1 MELVHGRKHRFD
13 VDRRAAHACDVL
25 LTREGVE
32 IVTLMADAPF
42 AFIGCSELQESIAHQ
57 ADDEKEL
64 AELIEEVPL
73 DSIHFHTHSYFL
85 RHGLIEGT
93 YPNDFAQ
100 WVVMQIGDHVLGE
113 RLAVLDPFDYPELE
127 KMREELISII
137 DDHLSRS
144 PIIPRVVFG
153 QPFHFKRSR
162 ILEVPIGLE
171 AHGLQDF
178 RDIVTDIDVS
188 TIYYHMFEAHFRLR
202 RAENDF
208 SAWIRTSL
216 GLSTLAD
223 RIRSINPYQGSLER
237 LRSKL
242 ISVCD
247 EYLTGE
253 MVKS

>member
-1 MELVHGRKHRFD
+1 MV
-13 VDRRAAHACDVL
+13 A
-25 LTREGVE
+25 LTAE
-32 IVTLMADAPF
+32 APF

-57 ADDEKEL
+57 ADDEKAL

-85 RHGLIEGT
+85 RHGLIEGA

-113 RLAVLDPFDYPELE
+113 RLAILDPFDYPDLE
-127 KMREELISII
+127 NLREELISII

-171 AHGLQDF
+171 ARTLQEF

-188 TIYYHMFEAHFRLR
+188 SIYYHMFEAHFRLR

-208 SAWIRTSL
+208 SAWLRTSL
-216 GLSTLAD
+216 RLTNLAD
-223 RIRSINPYQGSLER
+223 RIRAINSYQGSLER

-242 ISVCD
+242 ISACD
-247 EYLTGE
+247 DVLTSE
-253 MVKS
+253 SAKS

>member
-1 MELVHGRKHRFD
+1 MV
-13 VDRRAAHACDVL
+13 A
-25 LTREGVE
+25 LTAE
-32 IVTLMADAPF
+32 APF

-57 ADDEKEL
+57 ADDEKAL

-85 RHGLIEGT
+85 RHGLIEGA

-113 RLAVLDPFDYPELE
+113 RLAILDPFDYPDLE
-127 KMREELISII
+127 NLREELISII

-162 ILEVPIGLE
+162 ILEVPIGL
-171 AHGLQDF
+171 AARTLQEF

-188 TIYYHMFEAHFRLR
+188 SIYYHMFEAHFRLR

-208 SAWIRTSL
+208 SAWLRTSL
-216 GLSTLAD
+216 RLTNLAD
-223 RIRSINPYQGSLER
+223 RIRAINPYQGSLER

-242 ISVCD
+242 ISACD
-247 EYLTGE
+247 DVLTSE
-253 MVKS
+253 SAKS

>member
-1 MELVHGRKHRFD
+1 MV
-13 VDRRAAHACDVL
+13 A
-25 LTREGVE
+25 LTAE
-32 IVTLMADAPF
+32 APF

-57 ADDEKEL
+57 ADDEKAL

-85 RHGLIEGT
+85 RHGLIEGA

-113 RLAVLDPFDYPELE
+113 RLAILDPFDYPDLE
-127 KMREELISII
+127 NLREELISII

-171 AHGLQDF
+171 ARTLQEF

-188 TIYYHMFEAHFRLR
+188 SIYYHMFEAHFRLR

-208 SAWIRTSL
+208 SAWLRTSL
-216 GLSTLAD
+216 RLTNLAD
-223 RIRSINPYQGSLER
+223 RIRAINPYQGSLER

-242 ISVCD
+242 ISACD
-247 EYLTGE
+247 DVLTSE
-253 MVKS
+253 SAKS

>member
-1 MELVHGRKHRFD
+1 MKGYLS
-13 VDRRAAHACDVL
+13 
-25 LTREGVE
+25 
-32 IVTLMADAPF
+32 VTNIADAPF

-85 RHGLIEGT
+85 RHGLIEGA

-100 WVVMQIGDHVLGE
+100 WVVMQVGDHVLGE
-113 RLAVLDPFDYPELE
+113 RLAILDPFDYPNLE
-127 KMREELISII
+127 HLREEIISII

-171 AHGLQDF
+171 ARTLQEF
-178 RDIVTDIDVS
+178 RDMVTDIDVS

-202 RAENDF
+202 REENDF
-208 SAWIRTSL
+208 SAWIRSSL
-216 GLSTLAD
+216 GLLKLAD

-242 ISVCD
+242 ITACD
-247 EYLTGE
+247 EFLAGDSAK
-253 MVKS
+253 V

>member
-1 MELVHGRKHRFD
+1 MAALVAGD
-13 VDRRAAHACDVL
+13 
-25 LTREGVE
+25 
-32 IVTLMADAPF
+32 PF
-42 AFIGCSELQESIAHQ
+42 AFIGCSELRESIARQ

-85 RHGLIEGT
+85 RHGLIEGA

-113 RLAVLDPFDYPELE
+113 RLAVLDPFDYPDLE
-127 KMREELISII
+127 NLREELISVI

-171 AHGLQDF
+171 ARTLQDF
-178 RDIVTDIDVS
+178 RDIVADIDVS

-216 GLSTLAD
+216 GLTTLAD

-237 LRSKL
+237 LRSTL
-242 ISVCD
+242 ISACD
-247 EYLTGE
+247 EFLTGE
-253 MVKS
+253 SAKG

>member
-1 MELVHGRKHRFD
+1 M
-13 VDRRAAHACDVL
+13 VL
-25 LTREGVE
+25 T
-32 IVTLMADAPF
+32 ADASF
-42 AFIGCSELQESIAHQ
+42 TFIGCSELQESIAHQ

-113 RLAVLDPFDYPELE
+113 RLAVLDPFDYPDLE
-127 KMREELISII
+127 NLREELISII

-171 AHGLQDF
+171 ARTLQEF

-188 TIYYHMFEAHFRLR
+188 SIYYHMFEAHFRLR

-208 SAWIRTSL
+208 SAWLRTSL
-216 GLSTLAD
+216 KLTNLAD

-242 ISVCD
+242 ISACD
-247 EYLTGE
+247 DFLTSE
-253 MVKS
+253 SAKS